1 MKEKSLADQMI
12 HRLDTVLRALPKS
25 VPSIKTIAQL
35 SEKRQA
41 LLSSSLDPHPAL
53 RATFSREA
61 GQGKLSTAEQVAS
74 AALMR
79 INHSGE
85 VCAQALYLGQA
96 FVTRDKKL
104 AVQLYEAAE
113 EEQTHLKWCKH
124 RLTELNAKPSLLN
137 PVWAFG
143 SFGIGVLAGLAG
155 DKISLGFLAETE
167 NQVTN
172 HLEKHL
178 NKIAP
183 HDTKSIAI
191 LQQMQED
198 EKKHATRAIA
208 LGGVA
213 LPKPICKLMALCS
226 KVMTT
231 TAKYF

>member
-1 MKEKSLADQMI
+1 MKENSLADQII
-12 HRLDTVLRALPKS
+12 HRLDKILNALPKGI
-25 VPSIKTIAQL
+25 PSIKTIAQL
-35 SEKRQA
+35 PEKGQPDPYRTDT
-41 LLSSSLDPHPAL
+41 LSAV
-53 RATFSREA
+53 
-61 GQGKLSTAEQVAS
+61 EQTAS

-96 FVTRDKKL
+96 FVARDKKL
-104 AVQLYEAAE
+104 ALKLYEAAE
-113 EEQTHLKWCKH
+113 EEQTHLKWCKQ
-124 RLTELNAKPSLLN
+124 RLIELNAKPSLLN

-143 SFGIGVLAGLAG
+143 SFGIGLLAGLAG

-191 LQQMQED
+191 LQKMQED
-198 EKKHATRAIA
+198 EKKHATQAIV

-231 TAKYF
+231 AARYI

>member
-1 MKEKSLADQMI
+1 MADQI
-12 HRLDTVLRALPKS
+12 IYRLDKILSALPKS

-35 SEKRQA
+35 SEKDKP
-41 LLSSSLDPHPAL
+41 LPDSSPAPYPTL
-53 RATFSREA
+53 RLNSSPGTEEA
-61 GQGKLSTAEQVAS
+61 KLSTAEQAAS

-79 INHSGE
+79 VNHSGE

-96 FVTRDKKL
+96 FVARDKKL
-104 AVQLYEAAE
+104 AQQLYEAAE
-113 EEQTHLKWCKH
+113 EERTHLKWCKQ
-124 RLTELNAKPSLLN
+124 RLMELNAKPSLLN

-198 EKKHATRAIA
+198 EKRHATHAIA
-208 LGGVA
+208 LGGVV
-213 LPKPICKLMALCS
+213 LPKPICKMMALCS
-226 KVMTT
+226 KIMTT
-231 TAKYF
+231 AARYM

>member
-1 MKEKSLADQMI
+1 MRENSLFDQMI
-12 HRLDTVLRALPKS
+12 YRLDKVLSALPKS
-25 VPSIKTIAQL
+25 APSIKTIAQL
-35 SEKRQA
+35 SEKGQP
-41 LLSSSLDPHPAL
+41 LPDTSLPHPAD
-53 RATFSREA
+53 T
-61 GQGKLSTAEQVAS
+61 LSTAEQTAS

-79 INHSGE
+79 VNHSGE

-96 FVTRDKKL
+96 YVARDKKL

-113 EEQTHLKWCKH
+113 EEQTHLKWCKQ
-124 RLTELNAKPSLLN
+124 RLIELNAKPSLLN

-183 HDTKSIAI
+183 RDTKSIAI

-198 EKKHATRAIA
+198 EKRHATHAIA
-208 LGGVA
+208 LGGVV

-226 KVMTT
+226 KIMTT
-231 TAKYF
+231 AARYI